1 MSRNLCVKKNTS
13 YKILYRLLDGVF
25 FKVFAVAHAYCIF
38 LKVQVG
44 LQIKALK
51 NSVKPNEKRRK
62 AKIK

>member
-1 MSRNLCVKKNTS
+1 MECFLRFLQS
-13 YKILYRLLDGVF
+13 
-25 FKVFAVAHAYCIF
+25 HAYCIF